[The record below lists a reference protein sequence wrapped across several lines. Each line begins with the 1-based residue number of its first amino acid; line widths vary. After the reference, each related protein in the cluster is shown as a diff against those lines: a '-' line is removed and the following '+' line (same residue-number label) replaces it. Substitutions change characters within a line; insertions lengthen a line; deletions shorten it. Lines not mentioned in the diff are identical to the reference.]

1 MDSVVDALRLKLGND
16 AVLTDE
22 PMSGHTTFRTGGFV
36 DIFIMPSSKE
46 ALKDSIKILQEYEIP
61 FMVMGNGSNLLVS
74 DKGIRGAV
82 IQVCGKMANIEIEGE
97 YVHVE
102 SGVLLAAL
110 SAKVAESSLTGL
122 EFASGIPGTVGGAV
136 TMNAGAY
143 GGEMKDVL
151 VSVEVLTKELEF
163 KTIPLE
169 DLDLSYRHSILPKEG
184 YLLVKATLKL
194 LKGNREEIKA
204 RMLQLSEQR
213 RDKQPLQY
221 PSAGSTFKRPEGY
234 FAGKLIQDA
243 GLKGKAIGG
252 AQVSEKHAGFVINTG
267 KATTQDIL
275 DLIAFCQ
282 KSVYEQFGVQLE
294 TEVKVVGEF

>member
-1 MDSVVDALRLKLGND
+1 MDSVVEALQQKLGKG
-16 AVLTDE
+16 AVLTKE
-22 PMSGHTTFRTGGFV
+22 PMSGHTTFRTGGPA
-36 DIFIMPSSKE
+36 DIFIMPHCVEDVKE
-46 ALKDSIKILQEYEIP
+46 SIHILQNYEIP
-61 FMVMGNGSNLLVS
+61 FLVIGNGSNLLVS

-82 IQVCGKMANIEIEGE
+82 IQIGGRMAKISMDGE
-97 YVHVE
+97 YIHAE
-102 SGVLLAAL
+102 GGILLAAL
-110 SAKVAESSLTGL
+110 AAKAGEHALSGL
-122 EFASGIPGTVGGAV
+122 EFASGIPGTLGGAI

-151 VSVEVLTKELEF
+151 VSVEVLTKDF
-163 KTIPLE
+163 QQKTILVE

-184 YLLVKATLKL
+184 YILLKATLKL
-194 LKGNREEIKA
+194 QHGSQDAIKA
-204 RMLQLSEQR
+204 RMAELGEQR
-213 RDKQPLQY
+213 REKQPLQY

-243 GLKGKAIGG
+243 GLKGKSIGG

-282 KSVYEQFGVQLE
+282 KTVLEKFGVPLE
-294 TEVKVVGEF
+294 TEVKIVGEL

>member
-22 PMSGHTTFRTGGFV
+22 PMSGHTTFRTGGFA

-234 FAGKLIQDA
+234 FTGKLIQDA

>member
-1 MDSVVDALRLKLGND
+1 MDSVVEALRIKLGEG
-16 AVLTDE
+16 AVLTNE
-22 PMSGHTTFRTGGFV
+22 PMNGHTTFRTGGPA
-36 DIFIMPSSKE
+36 DIFIMPCSIE
-46 ALKDSIKILQEYEIP
+46 ELKDSIKILQEYEIP

-82 IQVCGKMANIEIEGE
+82 IQIGGRMSNVVIDGECVHAEG
-97 YVHVE
+97 
-102 SGVLLAAL
+102 GVLLAAL
-110 SAKVAESSLTGL
+110 SSKVAESSLTGL

-151 VSVEVLTKELEF
+151 VSVEVLTKELEY
-163 KTIPLE
+163 KTIPLKNLE
-169 DLDLSYRHSILPKEG
+169 LSYRHSVLPKEG
-184 YLLVKATLKL
+184 YILLRATLKL
-194 LKGNREEIKA
+194 LTGNSEAIKA
-204 RMLQLSEQR
+204 RMAELAEQR
-213 RDKQPLQY
+213 REKQPLQY

-243 GLKGKAIGG
+243 GLKGKSIGG

-282 KSVYEQFGVQLE
+282 KTVYEKFNVHLE
-294 TEVKVVGEF
+294 TEVKIVGEF